1 MAGPGVMGQ
10 VINAVGNKT
19 GVASISA
26 NVGIAAMIEA
36 GIVDLAG
43 SWGLADTAIVIS
55 MCVSVMFFFK
65 LRADYKTSNATRRKV
80 NLEIELMKK
89 KEKTEK

>member
-1 MAGPGVMGQ
+1 MAAGE
-10 VINAVGNKT
+10 ILNAVGTKA
-19 GVASISA
+19 GVGSIAA
-26 NVGIAAMIEA
+26 NIGIAASFQA
-36 GIVDLAG
+36 GIIDLAG

-89 KEKTEK
+89 KDKPEK